1 MIERRE
7 LLALTRFRGQFMRI
21 IALFAPPT
29 YVLTR
34 FGVIIS
40 CQDVSIGISLQV
52 ASGRPE
58 THLLFTQSAGAL
70 YHPALPISSAPP
82 PRLKRRR
89 QFGVPEHVVAGDF
102 YYTPALVYL
111 RVL

>member
-1 MIERRE
+1 
-7 LLALTRFRGQFMRI
+7 MRI
-21 IALFAPPT
+21 IALFAHTT

-58 THLLFTQSAGAL
+58 THLLFTQSAGMEHYIISNPLVLLKA
-70 YHPALPISSAPP
+70 HPQG
-82 PRLKRRR
+82 LKWCH
-89 QFGVPEHVVAGDF
+89 G
-102 YYTPALVYL
+102 
-111 RVL
+111 